1 MPRGSK
7 PGERRGGRQRGTP
20 NKKTVLQNAAAS
32 AAAMDPNISPREFML
47 RLMRD
52 TTLPLEDRF
61 TAAQAALPLV
71 HPKLASGRGTASA
84 SGRNKRT
91 FADIKALVESPPIA
105 RKMETGLTI
114 ATTTQGANLSPLDF
128 FLAVMRDPDAP
139 FPLRTKAARIVAPF
153 VHPKPSSR
161 RADLVIDDPFGFV
174 IDPVAAREL
183 RDADWRNELIEWN
196 IYRLDPKRIVRA
208 PFSELQRALGEST
221 PCPKEYTSADAAADE
236 ARMAQLR
243 GKTIGG
249 SGLTAEED
257 AEEAHLFGRVAAFMA
272 AAGHDRPRVE
282 ALKALGEK
290 RSEAEQS
297 ELDALEARYRFV
309 PHGLLQ
315 EAFERFAK
323 AGEATRRGEGAL
335 DSGAPSGAA
344 ARE

>member
-20 NKKTVLQNAAAS
+20 NKKTVLRNAAID
-32 AAAMDPNISPREFML
+32 AAAVDPDISPREFML

-52 TTLPLEDRF
+52 TNLPLEDRF
-61 TAAQAALPLV
+61 TAAHAALPLV
-71 HPKLASGRGTASA
+71 HPKLTSGRGTASA
-84 SGRNKRT
+84 SGKHKLT
-91 FADIKALVESPPIA
+91 LADIKAIVESPPVA
-105 RKMETGLTI
+105 RKKETGLTI
-114 ATTTQGANLSPLDF
+114 TTTTEGANLSPLDF
-128 FLAVMRDPDAP
+128 FLTVMRDPDAP

-183 RDADWRNELIEWN
+183 RDANWRNELIEWN

-208 PFSELQRALGEST
+208 PFVELRRALGEST
-221 PCPKEYTSADAAADE
+221 HCPKEYTSADAAADG

-243 GKTIGG
+243 KKAFCG
-249 SGLTAEED
+249 SGLTPEED
-257 AEEAHLFGRVAAFMA
+257 AEEVHLFGRVQAFA
-272 AAGHDRPRVE
+272 AARSRDQPRIE

-297 ELDALEARYRFV
+297 ELDALEARYRST
-309 PHGLLQ
+309 GGGIRY
-315 EAFERFAK
+315 EAFDK
-323 AGEATRRGEGAL
+323 AIEAMRRGEGAL
-335 DSGAPSGAA
+335 ESCAPSSAA
-344 ARE
+344 ARG